1 MMLNRYGNYVLR
13 GQAVEAD
20 GPKEINLFSGSYT
33 GGFRLVNFQVASFS
47 YFTSEEVQGVIKTNG
62 QAFANL
68 WNWSEPTEIGWA
80 ATNMVAGGTRDTT
93 FSLVD
98 SSRIVVDK
106 IFVNVNNNK
115 GGTDLV
121 NYYIEMMPV
130 DLKSFEYALAYV
142 QGIGQG

>member
-121 NYYIEMMPV
+121 NY
-130 DLKSFEYALAYV
+130 
-142 QGIGQG
+142 